1 MHNTPDIKVQNMPKF
16 TRCLYAIRRL
26 SFEQTID
33 PSTTAVTII
42 VNKYKK
48 LDFSSLRIF
57 TNISGAVTKQA
68 YITLIFI
75 PKTKVA
81 KKN

>member
-1 MHNTPDIKVQNMPKF
+1 MQNIPKF
-16 TRCLYAIRRL
+16 ARCLYAIRWL
-26 SFEQTID
+26 SFEQTRD

-42 VNKYKK
+42 VSKYKK
-48 LDFSSLRIF
+48 LDLSSLRIL
-57 TNISGAVTKQA
+57 TNISGAVIKHA

-81 KKN
+81 KKTDDL